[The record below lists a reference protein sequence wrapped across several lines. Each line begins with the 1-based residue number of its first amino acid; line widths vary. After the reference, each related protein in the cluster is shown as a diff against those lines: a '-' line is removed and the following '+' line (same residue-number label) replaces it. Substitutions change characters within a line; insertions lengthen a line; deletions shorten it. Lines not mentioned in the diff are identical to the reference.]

1 MPTVTIK
8 PQDKVQEGAEGTTLR
23 EIIKAAGIPL
33 NDCTCAKGYF
43 DNCHVFV
50 TEGKKSLSKATR
62 EENEHLDAIVGVGS
76 KSRLICEAK
85 LGPEN
90 VTVELLGALSG

>member
-1 MPTVTIK
+1 MPIVTIK
-8 PQDKVQEGAEGTTLR
+8 PQDKTQEGAEGTTLR
-23 EIIKAAGIPL
+23 EVIIAAGIPL
-33 NDCTCAKGYF
+33 NECTCAKGYF
-43 DNCHVFV
+43 DNCHAFI
-50 TEGKKSLSKATR
+50 TEGKKSLGKATR
-62 EENEHLDAIVGVGS
+62 EENERLDQIVGVGS